1 MQALTA
7 AASSGNMDLLDWMM
21 SAFNVT
27 LTGDNRVGVHVAY
40 KVIHQ
45 CAAVYSVMCSHHSV
59 ESAVQP
65 YIGHS
70 SLDIYGTCMFYC
82 LWNLWYMSVLY
93 LEISLKGGNFDI
105 SRHQGQRLGNC

>member
-27 LTGDNRVGVHVAY
+27 LTGDSRVGVHVAY
-40 KVIHQ
+40 KVIQQ

-65 YIGHS
+65 YIGHGS
-70 SLDIYGTCMFYC
+70 CGHLWHMHVLLSLE
-82 LWNLWYMSVLY
+82 SVVY
-93 LEISLKGGNFDI
+93 ASTVFRNFFKE
-105 SRHQGQRLGNC
+105 GQR